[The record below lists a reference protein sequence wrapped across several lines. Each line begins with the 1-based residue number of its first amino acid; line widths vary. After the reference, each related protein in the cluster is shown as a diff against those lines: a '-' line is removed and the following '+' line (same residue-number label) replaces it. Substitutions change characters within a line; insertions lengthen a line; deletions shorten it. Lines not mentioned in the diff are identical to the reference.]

1 MLYLKLGL
9 AGKKKEFFFRWEV
22 DLVDVTEEPSL
33 ERTGLSYEGF

>member
-9 AGKKKEFFFRWEV
+9 AGKKKRNLFSVGV

-33 ERTGLSYEGF
+33 ERAGLSYGGF